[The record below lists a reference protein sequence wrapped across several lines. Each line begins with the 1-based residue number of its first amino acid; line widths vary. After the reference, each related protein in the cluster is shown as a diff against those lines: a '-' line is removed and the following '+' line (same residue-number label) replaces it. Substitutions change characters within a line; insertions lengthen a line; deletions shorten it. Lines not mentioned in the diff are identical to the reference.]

1 MDEYSISKDDFADIQ
16 KRMNMGGGKT
26 RYELVPAK
34 TKNALTRMYNSG
46 NHSSTNAFADEEA
59 IFKKVTKG
67 KKGKKDIKAMETKT
81 EEEAEEEEE
90 VDLFD
95 Y

>member
-1 MDEYSISKDDFADIQ
+1 MDEYSISKDDYTDIQ
-16 KRMNMGGGKT
+16 KRMNLGGGKT

-34 TKNALTRMYNSG
+34 TKNALTRLYNSS
-46 NHSSTNAFADEEA
+46 NHSSTNVFADEEA
-59 IFKKVTKG
+59 VFKKVTKG
-67 KKGKKDIKAMETKT
+67 KKGKKETKAVET
-81 EEEAEEEEE
+81 KNEEEADEEE

>member
-1 MDEYSISKDDFADIQ
+1 MDEYSISKDDYADIQ
-16 KRMNMGGGKT
+16 KRMNLGGGKT

-46 NHSSTNAFADEEA
+46 NHSSTNVFADEEA

-67 KKGKKDIKAMETKT
+67 KKGKKDTKAVEMKS
-81 EEEAEEEEE
+81 EEEEE
-90 VDLFD
+90 VVDDIDMFD

>member
-1 MDEYSISKDDFADIQ
+1 MDEYSISKDDFTDIQ
-16 KRMNMGGGKT
+16 KRMNLGGGKT

-34 TKNALTRMYNSG
+34 TKNALTRMYNNG
-46 NHSSTNAFADEEA
+46 NHSSTNVFADEET

-67 KKGKKDIKAMETKT
+67 KKGKKDTKAVETKN
-81 EEEAEEEEE
+81 EEEAEEEEK

-95 Y
+95 F